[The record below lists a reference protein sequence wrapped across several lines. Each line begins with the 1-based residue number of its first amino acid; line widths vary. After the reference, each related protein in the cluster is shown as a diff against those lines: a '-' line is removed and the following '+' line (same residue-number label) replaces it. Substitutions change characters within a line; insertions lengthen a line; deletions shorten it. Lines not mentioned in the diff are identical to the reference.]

1 MAQITASLVKEL
13 RERTGAGMMDCK
25 KALTQTDGNIDAA
38 IDYLRENGIAKAA
51 KKADRI
57 AAEGLSH
64 IEVKGNKAVILE
76 INSETDFVAK
86 NEKFVALVKNVAEA
100 ILAAEPATL
109 EEALQV
115 EAQGGTVEAVI
126 NEGIATIGEKLSL
139 RRFEVVT
146 KSDADAFGAY
156 SHMGGRIGV
165 LTLVEGSTDEEAA
178 KDVAMHIAA
187 LAPKYLDESE
197 VPADVLEHE
206 KKVLTEQALNE
217 GKPANI
223 VEKMIVGRINKFLEE
238 ITVVKQK
245 FVKDDSFTVE
255 KFVASKGGK
264 LAKFVRY
271 EVGEGI
277 EKREDNFAEEVMSQ
291 EIGRAHV

>member
-25 KALTQTDGNIDAA
+25 KALTQTDGDIEAA

-57 AAEGLSH
+57 AAEGLSY

-86 NEKFVALVKNVAEA
+86 NEKFVALVKNVANA
-100 ILAAEPATL
+100 ILAAEPKSL

-115 EAQGGTVEAVI
+115 QAEGGTVEAVI

-139 RRFEVVT
+139 RRFEVLYKT
-146 KSDADAFGAY
+146 DADAFGAY

-165 LTLVEGSTDEEAA
+165 LTLIEGSTDEQAA

-187 LAPKYLDESE
+187 LAPRYLDESE

-223 VEKMIVGRINKFLEE
+223 VEKMIAGRLNKFLAE
-238 ITVVKQK
+238 ISLNDQP
-245 FVKDDSFTVE
+245 FVKDPDTTVA
-255 KFVASKGGK
+255 KYAASKGGK
-264 LAKFVRY
+264 VKLFHRY
-271 EVGEGI
+271 EVGEGL
-277 EKREDNFAEEVMSQ
+277 EKRVDNFVEEVMGQ
-291 EIGRAHV
+291 VKK

>member
-100 ILAAEPATL
+100 ILTAEPATL

-165 LTLVEGSTDEEAA
+165 LTLIEGSTDEEAA

-264 LAKFVRY
+264 LTKFVRY

-277 EKREDNFAEEVMSQ
+277 EKKEDNFAEEVMSQ
-291 EIGRAHV
+291 VNASK

>member
-25 KALTQTDGNIDAA
+25 KALTQTDGNIEAA

-57 AAEGLSH
+57 AAEGLSY

-86 NEKFVALVKNVAEA
+86 NEKFVALVKNVANA
-100 ILAAEPATL
+100 ILAAEPKSL

-115 EAQGGTVEAVI
+115 QAEGGTVEAVI

-139 RRFEVVT
+139 RRFEVLYKT
-146 KSDADAFGAY
+146 DADAFGAY

-165 LTLVEGSTDEEAA
+165 LTLIEGSTDEQAA

-187 LAPKYLDESE
+187 LAPRYLDESE

-245 FVKDDSFTVE
+245 FVKDDSLTVE
-255 KFVASKGGK
+255 KFVASKVAK

-291 EIGRAHV
+291 VNSSK

>member
-25 KALTQTDGNIDAA
+25 KALQQTDGNIEAA

-57 AAEGLSH
+57 AAEGLSY

-86 NEKFVALVKNVAEA
+86 NEKFVALVKNVAAA
-100 ILAAEPATL
+100 ILAAEPKTL

-139 RRFEVVT
+139 RRFEVVSKT
-146 KSDADAFGAY
+146 DSDAFGAY

-187 LAPKYLDESE
+187 LAPRYLDESE

-245 FVKDDSFTVE
+245 FVKDDSLTVE

-291 EIGRAHV
+291 VNASK

>member
-25 KALTQTDGNIDAA
+25 KALTQTDGNIEAA
-38 IDYLRENGIAKAA
+38 IDYLRENGVAKAA

-57 AAEGLSH
+57 AAEGLSY

-86 NEKFVALVKNVAEA
+86 NEKFVALVKNVANA
-100 ILAAEPATL
+100 ILAAEPKSL

-115 EAQGGTVEAVI
+115 QAEGGTVEAVI

-139 RRFEVVT
+139 RRFEVLYKT
-146 KSDADAFGAY
+146 DADAFGAY

-165 LTLVEGSTDEEAA
+165 LTLIEGSTDEQAA

-187 LAPKYLDESE
+187 LAPRYLDESE

-245 FVKDDSFTVE
+245 FVKDDSLTVE

-291 EIGRAHV
+291 VNSSK

>member
-25 KALTQTDGNIDAA
+25 KALTQTDGDIEAA

-57 AAEGLSH
+57 AAEGLAY

-100 ILAAEPATL
+100 ILAAEPKTL

-139 RRFEVVT
+139 RRFEVVSKT
-146 KSDADAFGAY
+146 DADAFGAY

-238 ITVVKQK
+238 ITVVNQK

-255 KFVASKGGK
+255 KFLASKGGK

-277 EKREDNFAEEVMSQ
+277 EKKEDNFAEEVMSQ
-291 EIGRAHV
+291 VNASK

>member
-25 KALTQTDGNIDAA
+25 KALTQTDGDIDAA

-57 AAEGLSH
+57 AAEGLSY
-64 IEVKGNKAVILE
+64 IEVKGNKAAILE

-277 EKREDNFAEEVMSQ
+277 EKKEDNFAEEVMSQ
-291 EIGRAHV
+291 VNASK

>member
-25 KALTQTDGNIDAA
+25 KALTQTDGNIEAA

-57 AAEGLSH
+57 AAEGLSY

-100 ILAAEPATL
+100 VLAAEPATL

-277 EKREDNFAEEVMSQ
+277 EKKEDNFAEEVMSQ
-291 EIGRAHV
+291 VNASK

>member
-25 KALTQTDGNIDAA
+25 KALTQTDGNIEAA

-57 AAEGLSH
+57 AAEGLSY

-86 NEKFVALVKNVAEA
+86 NEKFVALVKNVANA
-100 ILAAEPATL
+100 ILAAEPKSL

-115 EAQGGTVEAVI
+115 QAEGGTVEAVI

-165 LTLVEGSTDEEAA
+165 LTLIEGSTDEEAA

-277 EKREDNFAEEVMSQ
+277 EKKEDNFAEEVMSQ
-291 EIGRAHV
+291 VNASK

>member
-25 KALTQTDGNIDAA
+25 KALTQTDGDIDAA

-57 AAEGLSH
+57 AAEGLSY

-139 RRFEVVT
+139 RRFEVLS

-238 ITVVKQK
+238 ITVVNQK

-255 KFVASKGGK
+255 KFLASKGGK

-277 EKREDNFAEEVMSQ
+277 EKKEDNFAEEVMSQ
-291 EIGRAHV
+291 VNASK

>member
-25 KALTQTDGNIDAA
+25 KALTQTDGNIEAA

-57 AAEGLSH
+57 AAEGLSY

-86 NEKFVALVKNVAEA
+86 NEKFVALVKNVANA
-100 ILAAEPATL
+100 ILAAEPKSL
-109 EEALQV
+109 VEALQV
-115 EAQGGTVEAVI
+115 QAEGGTVEAVI

-139 RRFEVVT
+139 RRFEVLT
-146 KSDADAFGAY
+146 KTDADSFGAY

-165 LTLVEGSTDEEAA
+165 LTLVEGSTDEQAA

-187 LAPKYLDESE
+187 LAPRYLDESE

-245 FVKDDSFTVE
+245 FVKDDSLTVE

-291 EIGRAHV
+291 VNSSK

>member
-25 KALTQTDGNIDAA
+25 KALTQTDGDIDAA

-57 AAEGLSH
+57 AAEGLSY

-223 VEKMIVGRINKFLEE
+223 VEKMIVGIINKFLEE

-277 EKREDNFAEEVMSQ
+277 EKKEDNFAEEVMSQ
-291 EIGRAHV
+291 VNASK

>member
-25 KALTQTDGNIDAA
+25 KALQKTEGVIEAA

-57 AAEGLSH
+57 AAEGLAY

-86 NEKFVALVKNVAEA
+86 NEKFVALVKNVADA
-100 ILAAEPATL
+100 ILAAEPKNV

-115 EAQGGTVEAVI
+115 QAEGGTVEAVI

-139 RRFEVVT
+139 RRFEVLT
-146 KSDADAFGAY
+146 KTDADAFGAY

-165 LTLVEGSTDEEAA
+165 LTLIEGSTDAEAA

-291 EIGRAHV
+291 VNANK

>member
-25 KALTQTDGNIDAA
+25 KALTQTDGNIEAA

-57 AAEGLSH
+57 AAEGLSY

-86 NEKFVALVKNVAEA
+86 NEKFVALVKNVANA
-100 ILAAEPATL
+100 ILAAEPKSL

-115 EAQGGTVEAVI
+115 QAEGGTVEAVI

-139 RRFEVVT
+139 RRFEVLT
-146 KSDADAFGAY
+146 KTDADAFGAY

-165 LTLVEGSTDEEAA
+165 LTLIEGSTDEQAA

-187 LAPKYLDESE
+187 LAPRYLDESE

-245 FVKDDSFTVE
+245 FVKDDSLTVE

-291 EIGRAHV
+291 VNSSK

>member
-25 KALTQTDGNIDAA
+25 KALTQTDGDIDAA

-57 AAEGLSH
+57 AAEGLSY

-86 NEKFVALVKNVAEA
+86 NEKFVALVKNVANA
-100 ILAAEPATL
+100 ILAAEPKSL

-115 EAQGGTVEAVI
+115 QAEGGTVEAVI

-139 RRFEVVT
+139 RRFEILYKT
-146 KSDADAFGAY
+146 DADAFGAY

-165 LTLVEGSTDEEAA
+165 LTLIEGSTDEQAA

-187 LAPKYLDESE
+187 LAPRYLDESE

-245 FVKDDSFTVE
+245 FVKDDSLTVE

-291 EIGRAHV
+291 VNSSK

>member
-57 AAEGLSH
+57 AAEGLSY
-64 IEVKGNKAVILE
+64 IEIKGNKAVILE

-238 ITVVKQK
+238 ITVVNQK

-255 KFVASKGGK
+255 KFLASKGGK

-277 EKREDNFAEEVMSQ
+277 EKKEDNFAEEVMSQ
-291 EIGRAHV
+291 VNASK

>member
-255 KFVASKGGK
+255 KFLASKGGK

-277 EKREDNFAEEVMSQ
+277 EKKEDNFAEEVMSQ
-291 EIGRAHV
+291 VNASK

>member
-57 AAEGLSH
+57 AAEGLSY

-264 LAKFVRY
+264 LVKFVRY

-277 EKREDNFAEEVMSQ
+277 EKKEDNFAEEVMSQ
-291 EIGRAHV
+291 VNASK

>member
-25 KALTQTDGNIDAA
+25 KALQQTDGNIEAA

-57 AAEGLSH
+57 AAEGLSY

-86 NEKFVALVKNVAEA
+86 NEKFVALVKNVADA
-100 ILAAEPATL
+100 ILAAEPKTL

-139 RRFEVVT
+139 RRFEVVSKT
-146 KSDADAFGAY
+146 DSDAFGAY

-255 KFVASKGGK
+255 KFLASKGGK

-277 EKREDNFAEEVMSQ
+277 EKKEDNFAEEVMSQ
-291 EIGRAHV
+291 VNASK

>member
-57 AAEGLSH
+57 AAEGLSY

-86 NEKFVALVKNVAEA
+86 NEKFVALVKNVANA
-100 ILAAEPATL
+100 ILAAEAKSL

-115 EAQGGTVEAVI
+115 QAEGGTVEAVI

-139 RRFEVVT
+139 RRFEVLT
-146 KSDADAFGAY
+146 KTDADSFGAY

-165 LTLVEGSTDEEAA
+165 LTLVEGSTDEQAA

-187 LAPKYLDESE
+187 LAPRYLDESE

-245 FVKDDSFTVE
+245 FVKDDSLTVE

-291 EIGRAHV
+291 VNSSK